1 MQCAVHGIVFC
12 FLWLALAEPDTCP
25 NRRSCLES
33 QEKRR
38 QTKILR
44 GLLRKHGA
52 VLGPDVVISTAAD
65 RTTCVASK
73 SIDKGD
79 LLFEIPL
86 TVALRRSAPIHFS
99 GLDRLADRLVL
110 SLAILMKEFD
120 EPKHADS
127 PLAAYAGQLV
137 MEPLP
142 NATVLWP
149 HKALAWLAGTEAE
162 QMTEHFLRRI
172 SQIHAAAPLLVDYH
186 DVKVSW
192 DHFCKC
198 QQLLTATRPGN
209 IWELRGKSSAK
220 MCHS

>member
-12 FLWLALAEPDTCP
+12 FIWFALAKPDTCP
-25 NRRSCLES
+25 NGRSCLES
-33 QEKRR
+33 QEKRH

-44 GLLRKHGA
+44 GLLRKSGA
-52 VLGPDVVISTAAD
+52 VLGPDVAISRAED

-86 TVALRRSAPIHFS
+86 NVAIRRSAQLPHFS
-99 GLDRLADRLVL
+99 GLGGLSLADRLVL

-127 PLAAYAGQLV
+127 PLAAYAGHLA

-149 HKALAWLAGTEAE
+149 HKELAQLAGTEAE
-162 QMTEHFLRRI
+162 QTTEHFLRRI
-172 SQIHAAAPLLVDYH
+172 SQIHAAAPLLVDH
-186 DVKVSW
+186 RDVKVPW
-192 DHFCKC
+192 DHSNM
-198 QQLLTATRPGN
+198 TREHFGTSYVGRSPTP
-209 IWELRGKSSAK
+209 
-220 MCHS
+220 C